1 MSRFI
6 FLLSFIFA
14 TIALLAENV
23 TNVYVW
29 QEGTEIIITYDLDK
43 EADITLSYTVQ
54 GRTMPEPYSVY
65 GDVGTNIAPGSKE
78 IVWKVLEDF
87 ESFEYEDVVFYV
99 NATKSTKRKLREP
112 KKYYIDPWGGADFG
126 IGIAGDKAFGAF
138 VTGYIP
144 LGVNRLSLVTNLRL
158 TYPAPN
164 APEADMLIACNVGL
178 SVMLRPGI
186 CVSVA
191 PGVGVAKELD
201 PYNYDYSWGACFS
214 IDMGVGLLMNVVS
227 LTMHLAYP
235 IFFGL
240 GLGFGM

>member
-14 TIALLAENV
+14 TIALFAENV

-29 QEGTEIIITYDLDK
+29 QEATEIIITYDLDK

-54 GRTMPEPYSVY
+54 GRTMPEPYSVH

-87 ESFEYEDVVFYV
+87 ESFEYVD
-99 NATKSTKRKLREP
+99 
-112 KKYYIDPWGGADFG
+112 
-126 IGIAGDKAFGAF
+126 
-138 VTGYIP
+138 
-144 LGVNRLSLVTNLRL
+144 
-158 TYPAPN
+158 
-164 APEADMLIACNVGL
+164 
-178 SVMLRPGI
+178 
-186 CVSVA
+186 
-191 PGVGVAKELD
+191 
-201 PYNYDYSWGACFS
+201 
-214 IDMGVGLLMNVVS
+214 VVS

-235 IFFGL
+235 FFFGL